1 MSSVSGIKEPI
12 VEADVSDHGWRGLG
26 SWRDLGA
33 TTGLVVR
40 YVRET
45 LGEAGTRELL
55 ELAGSH
61 RSADELSETTTWSS
75 LDEWLGLLDAAERL
89 TGDRDVGIPIGAQ
102 LLAQYSGTEVAALL
116 RSLGSPGEVLRNVAI
131 TAAKYTTISVM
142 EALEVEETRA
152 LICARN
158 TNGQRRTRQS
168 CNVTVGVLTQAPPLF
183 GMAPARVEQ
192 LECEAEGD
200 DQCLYRV
207 TWDPTTATSDAAL
220 RVEHLERELAAL
232 TSRFE
237 TLQSTAAELVSAEDV
252 ETVLAGITRRAGLAV
267 RAPRYLLAVRVTPN
281 AELRV
286 HHSGLADDEVRR
298 LVAALEDGTLA
309 DEEGARLI
317 AAVESSRR
325 HYGQLVAFY
334 PRAGEFFTQERKLLD
349 AYARHAAAALDTAA
363 ALADAR
369 QRDRTARTLL
379 GLAGSLAEVATP
391 DDVARRVVEAVPSV
405 VDCNGA
411 TVLLWDAVGE
421 QLSVGATTDP
431 RFAARGDAS
440 PLLVSAR
447 GRDALRGLIA
457 NPVPVFVDNTPEE
470 HPLWSL
476 VGHDA
481 LGSMAMVPIVARG
494 EFLGLVTTAVAS
506 DARLSADDDLL
517 ERLTGLADQAAVALQ
532 NAHLLERVQQQA
544 LHDALTD
551 LANQR
556 LLETRVDVALANA
569 RRTGSGVALL
579 FVDLDGFKQI
589 NDQYGHDAGDAVL
602 RAVARR
608 LRSVVRGEDTVAR
621 FGGDEFVV
629 VLTNVRDRLDIERT
643 IERIRDVE
651 RAPITISDQTVTVD
665 ASIGTACF
673 PADADN
679 YTSLLRQADADMY
692 RAKTRHRDTTI
703 TP

>member
-1 MSSVSGIKEPI
+1 MRPMFGIMG
-12 VEADVSDHGWRGLG
+12 EAPAAGEIS
-26 SWRDLGA
+26 GA

-40 YVRET
+40 YIRET
-45 LGEAGTRELL
+45 LGEAATRELL
-55 ELAGSH
+55 ALAGSH
-61 RSADELSETTTWSS
+61 VSAEELSETTTWSS
-75 LDEWLGLLDAAERL
+75 LEEWLGLLDAAERL

-116 RSLGSPGEVLRNVAI
+116 RSLGSPGEVLRNVAL

-142 EALEVEETRA
+142 EALEVGETGA

-168 CNVTVGVLTQAPPLF
+168 CNITIGVLTQAPPLF
-183 GMAPARVEQ
+183 GMAPAHVEQ

-207 TWDPTTATSDAAL
+207 TWDPATATSDAAR

-237 TLQSTAAELVSAEDV
+237 TLQSTAAELVSADDV

-267 RAPRYLLAVRVTPN
+267 RAPRYLLAVRLTPN

-286 HHSGLADDEVRR
+286 HHSGLAHDEVAR

-309 DEEGARLI
+309 EEEGARLI

-325 HYGQLVAFY
+325 RYGHLVAFY
-334 PRAGEFFTQERKLLD
+334 PRAGEFFTQERQLLD

-363 ALADAR
+363 ALAEAR

-379 GLAGSLAEVATP
+379 DLARSLAEVTTP
-391 DDVARRVVEAVPSV
+391 DDVAHRVVEAVPSV
-405 VDCNGA
+405 VDCDGA
-411 TVLLWDAVGE
+411 TVLLWDAVDE
-421 QLSVGATTDP
+421 ELCVGATTDP
-431 RFAARGDAS
+431 GFAARGGPS
-440 PLLVSAR
+440 PLVISAQ
-447 GRDALRGLIA
+447 GRDALRGVIA
-457 NPVPVFVDNTPEE
+457 NPVPVFVDDTPAG

-476 VGHDA
+476 VGDDA
-481 LGSMAMVPIVARG
+481 FGSMAVVPIVARG

-506 DARLSADDDLL
+506 DDRLSADDDLL

-532 NAHLLERVQQQA
+532 NAQLLERVQQQA

-589 NDQYGHDAGDAVL
+589 NDRHGHDVGDAVL
-602 RAVARR
+602 RTVARR
-608 LRSVVRGEDTVAR
+608 LRSVIRSEDTVAR

-629 VLTNVRDRLDIERT
+629 VLNNVRDRLDVEPT
-643 IERIRDVE
+643 IERILEVE
-651 RAPITISDQTVTVD
+651 RAPITIGDRTLTID

-673 PADADN
+673 PADADD
-679 YTSLLRQADADMY
+679 YASLLRHADADMY
-692 RAKTRHRDTTI
+692 RGKTRDRDTTV
-703 TP
+703 TS